1 MYHIPVLLPESIE
14 ALAIKPDGI
23 YVDCTFGG
31 GGHSRA
37 ILDHLDHKG
46 RLYGFDRDKDARE
59 NVPHDERFTFVRG
72 NFKHIGNFLRYYGIT
87 HVDGIIADLG
97 VSSHHFDE
105 AERGFSYR
113 FDGALDMRM
122 NRNADFTADK
132 LINNY
137 SEDDLADL
145 LYRYGEVRAAR
156 RIAVAIVRRRQTAP
170 IRTIAELLEVLK
182 PFCTKGKENKDLA
195 PIFQAIRIEVNAEMD
210 ALKMMLLQSVDLLA
224 KGGRIAVIAY
234 HSIEDRIVKNF
245 LRSGNFEGTLQKDFY
260 GNVVSPFVNVSK
272 AIVSTVDEI
281 TVNGRA
287 RSARLRFAEKL

>member
-14 ALAIKPDGI
+14 ALSIKPDGI

-37 ILDHLDHKG
+37 ILDHLDHNG

-156 RIAVAIVRRRQTAP
+156 RIAAAIVRRRQAAP

-182 PFCTKGKENKDLA
+182 PFCTKGKENKELA

-245 LRSGNFEGTLQKDFY
+245 LRSGNFEGTLQKDWY
-260 GNVVSPFVNVSK
+260 GNVVSPFVNGST
-272 AIVSTVDEI
+272 AIVSTADEI
-281 TVNGRA
+281 TANGRA

>member
-59 NVPHDERFTFVRG
+59 NVPYDERFTFVRG

-145 LYRYGEVRAAR
+145 LYRYGEVRTAR
-156 RIAVAIVRRRQTAP
+156 RIAAAIVRRRQVAP

-182 PFCTKGKENKDLA
+182 PFCTKGKENKELA

-210 ALKMMLLQSVDLLA
+210 ALKMMLLQSVDLLS

-272 AIVSTVDEI
+272 AIVSTADEI
-281 TVNGRA
+281 TANSRA

>member
-37 ILDHLDHKG
+37 ILDRLDHNG
-46 RLYGFDRDKDARE
+46 RLYGFDHDKDARE

-113 FDGALDMRM
+113 FDGTLDMRM

-156 RIAVAIVRRRQTAP
+156 RIAAAIVRRRQAAP
-170 IRTIAELLEVLK
+170 IRTITELLEVLK

>member
-37 ILDHLDHKG
+37 ILDRLDHKG

-156 RIAVAIVRRRQTAP
+156 RIAAAIVRRRQVAP

-182 PFCTKGKENKDLA
+182 PFCTKGKENKELA

-210 ALKMMLLQSVDLLA
+210 ALKMMLLQSVDLLS

-272 AIVSTVDEI
+272 AIVSTADEI
-281 TVNGRA
+281 IANGRA

>member
-37 ILDHLDHKG
+37 ILDRLDHNG

-72 NFKHIGNFLRYYGIT
+72 NFKHIGNFLRYYGIA

-145 LYRYGEVRAAR
+145 LYRYGEVRTAR
-156 RIAVAIVRRRQTAP
+156 RIAAAIVRRRQAAP

-210 ALKMMLLQSVDLLA
+210 ALKMMLLQSVDLLS

-260 GNVVSPFVNVSK
+260 GNLVSPFVNVSK
-272 AIVSTVDEI
+272 AIVSTADEI
-281 TVNGRA
+281 IANSRA

>member
-1 MYHIPVLLPESIE
+1 MLPESIE

-37 ILDHLDHKG
+37 ILDRLDHKG

-113 FDGALDMRM
+113 FDGTLDMRM

-156 RIAVAIVRRRQTAP
+156 RIAAAIVRRRQAAP
-170 IRTIAELLEVLK
+170 IRTISELLEVLK
-182 PFCTKGKENKDLA
+182 PFCTKGKENKELA

-210 ALKMMLLQSVDLLA
+210 ALKIMLLQSVDLLA

-260 GNVVSPFVNVSK
+260 GNVVSPFVNISK
-272 AIVSTVDEI
+272 AIVSTADEI
-281 TVNGRA
+281 TANGRA
-287 RSARLRFAEKL
+287 RSARLRFAEKS

>member
-37 ILDHLDHKG
+37 ILDRLDHKG

-156 RIAVAIVRRRQTAP
+156 RIAAAIVRRRQAVP

-182 PFCTKGKENKDLA
+182 PFCTKGKENKELA

-210 ALKMMLLQSVDLLA
+210 ALKMMLLQSVDLLS

-272 AIVSTVDEI
+272 AIVSTADEI
-281 TVNGRA
+281 TANSRA

>member
-156 RIAVAIVRRRQTAP
+156 RIAAAIVRRRQAAP

-272 AIVSTVDEI
+272 AIVSTADEI
-281 TVNGRA
+281 IANGRA